1 MSVLHGKLEEP
12 KPIVECCVKMHQDV
26 IELTTKFRI
35 EHRKYCYV
43 TPTNYLELLSAIVRI
58 LQERRESMD
67 KSIRKYDSGT
77 LKIDQTEKEVAK
89 MKGYLQELQPK
100 LEQSKKENQKLLVSL
115 KASQTEADQKRKNCE
130 MEERECD
137 KQRSEA
143 TRLKEECQDDLNKV
157 LPLLQN
163 AAETLEKITK
173 DDMVQLRSFL
183 SPPLSAASV
192 MEGMCYVFNE
202 DQNVKA
208 KTIEGEKVQDFW
220 EYSKKNILNDKLIK
234 RVKEFKIE
242 QVRAIPAVKIE
253 KLKVFMQKPEFE
265 KDRVF
270 NASKAA
276 GNLSLWIRAV
286 VDTYEALLIV
296 DPKKRLLSE
305 AERQL
310 LQSELLLKEK
320 QDALARVLAVLQEL
334 ENNYSKARKEK
345 EELEAKVNKVKM
357 ELGRA

>member
-1 MSVLHGKLEEP
+1 
-12 KPIVECCVKMHQDV
+12 
-26 IELTTKFRI
+26 
-35 EHRKYCYV
+35 
-43 TPTNYLELLSAIVRI
+43 
-58 LQERRESMD
+58 
-67 KSIRKYDSGT
+67 
-77 LKIDQTEKEVAK
+77 
-89 MKGYLQELQPK
+89 
-100 LEQSKKENQKLLVSL
+100 
-115 KASQTEADQKRKNCE
+115 
-130 MEERECD
+130 
-137 KQRSEA
+137 
-143 TRLKEECQDDLNKV
+143 V

-183 SPPLSAASV
+183 APPLSAASV

-208 KTIEGEKVQDFW
+208 KTIDGEKVQDFW

-234 RVKEFKIE
+234 RVKEFKID
-242 QVRAIPAVKIE
+242 QVRAIPAIKIE
-253 KLKVFMQKPEFE
+253 KLKVFMLKPEFE

-296 DPKKRLLSE
+296 DPKKRLLTE

-310 LQSELLLKEK
+310 LQSELLLRQK
-320 QDALARVLAVLQEL
+320 QDALSKVLAMLQEL
-334 ENNYSKARKEK
+334 ENNYEKARKEK
-345 EELEAKVNKVKM
+345 EDL
-357 ELGRA
+357 